1 MAEKEAF
8 EYQRTRSWGTVAI
21 SLEIK
26 KKKGG
31 VSPRAFL
38 RREFQV
44 GSAVSSKYKETFV
57 KPRRLGQRVRK
68 IDTMTNRSTLG
79 TSTRGSGR

>member
-1 MAEKEAF
+1 M
-8 EYQRTRSWGTVAI
+8 
-21 SLEIK
+21 
-26 KKKGG
+26 
-31 VSPRAFL
+31 
-38 RREFQV
+38 

-68 IDTMTNRSTLG
+68 MDVMTNRSTVG